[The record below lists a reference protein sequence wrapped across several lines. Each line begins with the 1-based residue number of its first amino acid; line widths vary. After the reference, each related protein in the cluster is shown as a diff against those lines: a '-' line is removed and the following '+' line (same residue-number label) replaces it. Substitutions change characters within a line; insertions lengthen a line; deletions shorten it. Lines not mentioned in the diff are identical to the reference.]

1 MTTLARVLVGVAA
14 AFEADDVDGFIE
26 RQRHHLEALSPE
38 EKLYVWTALKA
49 MRRRSG
55 M

>member
-1 MTTLARVLVGVAA
+1 MSTLARFLVGVAR
-14 AFEADDVDGFIE
+14 AFESDDVDGYIE
-26 RQRHHLEALSPE
+26 RQRHHLEALSQL
-38 EKLYVWTALKA
+38 EKEFVWTALKT